1 MPADVGVCIITE
13 QELKQKW
20 QEVRELVP
28 KRDQILQ
35 AEMVRQQNNERLREQ
50 FAAKANTVGQWLES
64 RLDKVAS
71 LGLQKGSLE
80 DHLKTLHSLD
90 DEVAGYRPHID
101 ELERYNQEVRD
112 ALVFDNPHTPYT
124 MEVCCLCVIS
134 IISVR
139 ILPVT
144 WASPVYQS
152 VILHVPV
159 RPSVLLGV
167 HFLTI
172 LNTLVSVF
180 GCILFLIL
188 LACQA
193 HLRLFAVNF
202 LYFFLIHFLNIFGH
216 FFRSSVCSCLVEQ
229 ALLVDVS
236 SLWRNQ
242 SDNDDLY
249 KYKKV
254 TWMLWLND

>member
-144 WASPVYQS
+144 
-152 VILHVPV
+152 
-159 RPSVLLGV
+159 
-167 HFLTI
+167 
-172 LNTLVSVF
+172 
-180 GCILFLIL
+180 
-188 LACQA
+188 
-193 HLRLFAVNF
+193 
-202 LYFFLIHFLNIFGH
+202 
-216 FFRSSVCSCLVEQ
+216 
-229 ALLVDVS
+229 
-236 SLWRNQ
+236 
-242 SDNDDLY
+242 
-249 KYKKV
+249 
-254 TWMLWLND
+254 